1 MGGKTFNID
10 DAGYRHI
17 SSAEKPPRTKDKIV
31 FAMIEAGGGHR
42 SPALA
47 VNEALQTLYG
57 KKFDVLLVDFMK
69 QLGCVDLDNKHKET
83 WKYFLA
89 HPFICKSSQVIADLA
104 GPLYRAGLKQIYLY
118 PFYSYVLQFLLQHK
132 PSVIF
137 STHYFNTFAVDFVRR
152 KFGLKVTLINYLTE
166 LFDVSSPW
174 VIKGV
179 DYYIVSS
186 EEARKK
192 LVLRGIPAE
201 KLKVFGYP
209 VRPSF
214 FSIPRS
220 REEIARGLGVDPS
233 KKTLFMSF
241 GREGVGNI
249 DRFIDA
255 LERKDMP
262 LNLVVNTGQNESL
275 LGHLREKYGLS
286 HTRSKLTF
294 SFLGFTDRMNELIY
308 LSDFVFIKPGPST
321 TMETIWLKKPILFYK
336 SAQMSE
342 SPNIRYVTD
351 NGLGYYIGDN
361 VGKFARTVENL
372 VRGKAGAETA
382 RRYDRLK
389 IENGAFDIA
398 RFVAQTAEHSRSVGM
413 EFGFQQGKDPRAD
426 GRGARPNYFLL

>member
-1 MGGKTFNID
+1 
-10 DAGYRHI
+10 
-17 SSAEKPPRTKDKIV
+17 
-31 FAMIEAGGGHR
+31 
-42 SPALA
+42 
-47 VNEALQTLYG
+47 
-57 KKFDVLLVDFMK
+57 MK
-69 QLGCVDLDNKHKET
+69 QLGCTELDNKHKET

-118 PFYSYVLQFLLQHK
+118 PFYSYVLQFLIQHK

-192 LVLRGIPAE
+192 LILRGFPGE

-209 VRPSF
+209 IRPSF
-214 FSIPRS
+214 FSITRS
-220 REEIARGLGVDPS
+220 KEEIARGLGVDLA
-233 KKTLFMSF
+233 KKTLLMSF

-255 LERKDMP
+255 LARKDLP
-262 LNLVVNTGQNESL
+262 LNLVVNTGQNDSL
-275 LGHLREKYGLS
+275 LDHLKEKYGPA
-286 HTRSKLTF
+286 HGRSKLTF
-294 SFLGFTDRMNELIY
+294 SFLGFTDRINELIY

-351 NGLGYYIGDN
+351 NGIGYYIGDS
-361 VGKFARTVENL
+361 VKKFVKTAESL
-372 VRGKAGAETA
+372 VRGKAGAEAA
-382 RRYDRLK
+382 RRYDSLK
-389 IENGAFDIA
+389 IENGAYDIA
-398 RFVAQTAEHSRSVGM
+398 RFVAETAGQSTSVGRVT
-413 EFGFQQGKDPRAD
+413 GSPGSKDDQAESRRA
-426 GRGARPNYFLL
+426 RRISFLQ

>member
-1 MGGKTFNID
+1 
-10 DAGYRHI
+10 
-17 SSAEKPPRTKDKIV
+17 
-31 FAMIEAGGGHR
+31 
-42 SPALA
+42 
-47 VNEALQTLYG
+47 
-57 KKFDVLLVDFMK
+57 
-69 QLGCVDLDNKHKET
+69 
-83 WKYFLA
+83 
-89 HPFICKSSQVIADLA
+89 
-104 GPLYRAGLKQIYLY
+104 
-118 PFYSYVLQFLLQHK
+118 
-132 PSVIF
+132 
-137 STHYFNTFAVDFVRR
+137 
-152 KFGLKVTLINYLTE
+152 
-166 LFDVSSPW
+166 
-174 VIKGV
+174 
-179 DYYIVSS
+179 
-186 EEARKK
+186 
-192 LVLRGIPAE
+192 
-201 KLKVFGYP
+201 
-209 VRPSF
+209 
-214 FSIPRS
+214 
-220 REEIARGLGVDPS
+220 
-233 KKTLFMSF
+233 
-241 GREGVGNI
+241 
-249 DRFIDA
+249 
-255 LERKDMP
+255 
-262 LNLVVNTGQNESL
+262 
-275 LGHLREKYGLS
+275 LREKYGLS

>member
-1 MGGKTFNID
+1 MGGNTFTNVNLSQ
-10 DAGYRHI
+10 RE
-17 SSAEKPPRTKDKIV
+17 SSTPTKDKIV

-47 VNEALQTLYG
+47 VNEALTTLYG
-57 KKFDVLLVDFMK
+57 ERYEVLLVDFMK
-69 QLGCVDLDNKHKET
+69 QLGCVELDNKHKET

-118 PFYSYVLQFLLQHK
+118 PFYSYVLQFLIQHK

-186 EEARKK
+186 EEAKKK
-192 LVLRGIPAE
+192 LILRGIPGE

-214 FSIPRS
+214 LSIARS
-220 REEIARGLGVDPS
+220 KEEIARGLGVDLA
-233 KKTLFMSF
+233 KKTLLMSF
-241 GREGVGNI
+241 GREGVGSI

-255 LERKDMP
+255 LATKDLP
-262 LNLVVNTGQNESL
+262 LNLVVNTGQNDSL
-275 LGHLREKYGLS
+275 LNHLKEKYAPSRG
-286 HTRSKLTF
+286 RSKLTF

-321 TMETIWLKKPILFYK
+321 TMETVWLKKPILFYK

-351 NGLGYYIGDN
+351 NGIGYYIGDN
-361 VGKFARTVENL
+361 VKKFVKTVESL
-372 VRGKAGAETA
+372 VRGKAGAEAA
-382 RRYDRLK
+382 RRYDSLRV
-389 IENGAFDIA
+389 ENGAYDIA
-398 RFVAQTAEHSRSVGM
+398 RFIAETAGQPTAGGRATGSPERKDHRAESRS
-413 EFGFQQGKDPRAD
+413 
-426 GRGARPNYFLL
+426 ARRTSFLQ

>member
-1 MGGKTFNID
+1 MGGKIFGNENQPDIQ
-10 DAGYRHI
+10 
-17 SSAEKPPRTKDKIV
+17 SSRQGKDKIV

-47 VNEALQTLYG
+47 VNEALHTLYG
-57 KKFDVLLVDFMK
+57 GSYDVLLVDFMK
-69 QLGCVDLDNKHKET
+69 QLGCIELDNKHKET
-83 WKYFLA
+83 WKYFLS

-104 GPLYRAGLKQIYLY
+104 GPLYRAGLKQIYLF
-118 PFYSYVLQFLLQHK
+118 PFYSYVLQFLIQHK

-137 STHYFNTFAVDFVRR
+137 STHYFNTFAVDFVRK
-152 KFGLKVTLINYLTE
+152 KFGIKVTLINYLTE

-186 EEARKK
+186 EEAKKK
-192 LVLRGIPAE
+192 LLLRGIPGD

-214 FSIPRS
+214 FTIERS
-220 REEIARGLGVDPS
+220 KEEIARGLGVDPG
-233 KKTLFMSF
+233 KKTLLMSF

-255 LERKDMP
+255 LARKDLP

-275 LGHLREKYGLS
+275 LNHLKEKYGPLRG
-286 HTRSKLTF
+286 RSKLTV
-294 SFLGFTDRMNELIY
+294 SILGYTDRMNELIH

-321 TMETIWLKKPILFYK
+321 TMETVWLKKPILFYK

-342 SPNIRYVTD
+342 SPNKRFVTD
-351 NGLGYYIGDN
+351 NGIGYYVGDN
-361 VGKFARTVENL
+361 VKKFVKTVESL
-372 VRGKAGAETA
+372 VRGRAGAEVA
-382 RRYDRLK
+382 RRYDSLK
-389 IENGAFDIA
+389 VENGAYDIA
-398 RFVAQTAEHSRSVGM
+398 RFVAETAGRSAAGGGVGGSR
-413 EFGFQQGKDPRAD
+413 EKTDD
-426 GRGARPNYFLL
+426 RGISRGYRRSFFMP

>member
-1 MGGKTFNID
+1 VGGAAFGSEDLSK
-10 DAGYRHI
+10 R
-17 SSAEKPPRTKDKIV
+17 EKIV

-47 VNEALQTLYG
+47 VNEALQTLFG
-57 KKFDVLLVDFMK
+57 GRFDILLVDFMK
-69 QLGCVDLDNKHKET
+69 QLGCIELDNKHKET

-118 PFYSYVLQFLLQHK
+118 PFYSYVLQFLIQHK

-186 EEARKK
+186 EEAKKK
-192 LVLRGIPAE
+192 LILRGISSE
-201 KLKVFGYP
+201 KLRVFGYP
-209 VRPSF
+209 IRPSF
-214 FSIPRS
+214 FAITRTK
-220 REEIARGLGVDPS
+220 EEIARGLGVDLA

-255 LERKDMP
+255 LARKDLP
-262 LNLVVNTGQNESL
+262 LNLVVNTGQNDSL
-275 LGHLREKYGLS
+275 LSRLKEKYCSPQG
-286 HTRSKLTF
+286 RSKLTL
-294 SFLGFTDRMNELIY
+294 SALGFTDRMNELIY

-351 NGLGYYIGDN
+351 NGIGYYIGDN
-361 VGKFARTVENL
+361 VKKFVKTVDSL
-372 VRGKAGAETA
+372 VRGKAGTDAA
-382 RRYDRLK
+382 RRYESLK
-389 IENGAFDIA
+389 VENGAYDIA
-398 RFVAQTAEHSRSVGM
+398 RFVADAAGQPTADSRAAGEAERKYERAEEHRSRRVS
-413 EFGFQQGKDPRAD
+413 FPQ
-426 GRGARPNYFLL
+426 